1 MLRGLRLL
9 VPALLLTASA
19 CAHSGGGEAKPE
31 IRETGIPA
39 YVEVENQHALP
50 MEVTVLG
57 SGSTHRMGT
66 VLPGMSSH
74 LVVPPNLF
82 GNGSVRFEARP
93 SGGGQPFRSGEL
105 LLAPGATVDFVIA
118 ARLFNSTVTRRP

>member
-1 MLRGLRLL
+1 VLRGLRVV

-19 CAHSGGGEAKPE
+19 CAHSGGGEEVQP
-31 IRETGIPA
+31 TGSPA
-39 YVEVENQHALP
+39 YVEVVNRHALP
-50 MEVTVLG
+50 MEVSVLG

-66 VLPGMSSH
+66 VFPGMSSH

-105 LLAPGATVDFVIA
+105 LLAPGSTVDFVIA
-118 ARLFNSTVTRRP
+118 AQLFNSTVSRRP